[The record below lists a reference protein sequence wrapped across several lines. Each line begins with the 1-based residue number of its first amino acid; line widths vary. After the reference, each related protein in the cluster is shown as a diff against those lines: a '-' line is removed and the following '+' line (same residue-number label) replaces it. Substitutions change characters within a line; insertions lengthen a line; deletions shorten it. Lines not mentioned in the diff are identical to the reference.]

1 MTKTVTNWVF
11 YPRSKEPTELCRNV
25 VEVFKD
31 AEKEIEEQFDKSVSD
46 VVLSIVRPGLEK
58 LGFEVET
65 GKKANQ
71 KITVPV
77 LFGNNGKVEKSFEA
91 DAWHRKGGMVLE
103 VEAGRGYLNNQFL
116 KDLFQACMMHNV
128 DYCAIAVRNHYIKSR
143 DFEKVK
149 GFFETLFASGRLQL
163 PLKGVLLIGYS
174 RIS

>member
-1 MTKTVTNWVF
+1 MTKTLTNWVF

-25 VEVFKD
+25 V
-31 AEKEIEEQFDKSVSD
+31 
-46 VVLSIVRPGLEK
+46 
-58 LGFEVET
+58 
-65 GKKANQ
+65 
-71 KITVPV
+71 
-77 LFGNNGKVEKSFEA
+77 
-91 DAWHRKGGMVLE
+91 E

-174 RIS
+174 RLG